1 MEKLSCDNN
10 EETILKRFKAN
21 NAVYR
26 YNCISNNQHKLKRS
40 LEKRK
45 IDYDKQKV
53 AKANKGSKR
62 SDIEEAPPIILAD
75 YRYLFCGVSNDVSK
89 LCAGG
94 TQHETLKNI
103 NEEKNRAFS
112 DNLWRQA
119 SKFQDSCVLSILSLG
134 SVMIQEMNYH
144 CVCLTEFHNRYRALV
159 ISETKEQPFDSY
171 KTELH
176 FRKIVLHVLDQ

>member
-1 MEKLSCDNN
+1 MFSMEKLSCDNN

-26 YNCISNNQHKLKRS
+26 YNCISNNQPKLKRS

-94 TQHETLKNI
+94 TQHETLKKI

-119 SKFQDSCVLSILSLG
+119 SKLQDSRVLSFFSPG
-134 SVMIQEMNYH
+134 SAA
-144 CVCLTEFHNRYRALV
+144 T
-159 ISETKEQPFDSY
+159 
-171 KTELH
+171 
-176 FRKIVLHVLDQ
+176 

>member
-1 MEKLSCDNN
+1 MFSMEKLSCDNN

-94 TQHETLKNI
+94 TQHETLKKI

-119 SKFQDSCVLSILSLG
+119 SKLQDSHVLSSLSLLDPLRPEKLTTIVCVL
-134 SVMIQEMNYH
+134 MNFTKNIEH
-144 CVCLTEFHNRYRALV
+144 WLLQKPKKNRLIHAKQNFIFVR
-159 ISETKEQPFDSY
+159 
-171 KTELH
+171 
-176 FRKIVLHVLDQ
+176 